1 VSSPRVVVFGGSG
14 FIGTRLVARL
24 VADGCDVRIADIVCS
39 SEYPEFYV
47 PCDVRNFAD
56 VAAACRDRDVIYNL
70 AAEHVDDLQPRDL
83 YYQTNV
89 DGAQNL
95 CRAAEAHGIRRVV
108 FTSSVAI
115 YGLPDRETDETGAA
129 APFNDYGKS
138 KLQAEEVHRRWFR
151 AAEDRCLVIVR
162 PTVVFGEGNHHNFYA
177 LVKQLAT
184 GRFLMVGNG
193 RNRKSI
199 AYVENVAA
207 FLQFALRFE
216 RGEHTFNYVDK
227 PDFDM
232 NTLVPMLREMLGR
245 RARVGLRLPYWLGY
259 GFGLACDAFAWIT
272 KKRLPISAV
281 RVKKFCGST
290 QFSAQKALAAGF
302 EPPCTLE
309 QGLDETIRA
318 EFPSA
323 RVRRNR
329 NSDSSKENG
338 VSSSSRTSQAT
349 S

>member
-1 VSSPRVVVFGGSG
+1 VSSPRVVIFGGSG

-24 VADGCDVRIADIVCS
+24 LDAGCDVRVADIVGS
-39 SEYPEFYV
+39 SEYPDLYV
-47 PCDVRNFAD
+47 PCDVRDFDD

-70 AAEHVDDLQPRDL
+70 AAEHVDDVQPRDL

-89 DGAQNL
+89 DGARNL
-95 CRAAEAHGIRRVV
+95 CRAAETTGIRRMI

-115 YGLPDRETDETGAA
+115 YGLPDRETDENGAA

-138 KLQAEEVHRRWFR
+138 KLQAEEVHREWLRG
-151 AAEDRCLVIVR
+151 AEDRCLVIVR

-184 GRFLMVGNG
+184 GRFLMVGKG

-216 RGEHTFNYVDK
+216 HGEHTFNYVDK

-232 NTLVPMLREMLGR
+232 NTLVPMLRGMLGR
-245 RARVGLRLPYWLGY
+245 PARVGVRLPYWLGY
-259 GFGLACDAFAWIT
+259 GLGLACDAVARIT

-290 QFSAQKALAAGF
+290 QFSAQKVLAAGF
-302 EPPCTLE
+302 EPPCSLE
-309 QGLDETIRA
+309 QGLKETIRA
-318 EFPSA
+318 EFPPTH
-323 RVRRNR
+323 VRRNS
-329 NSDSSKENG
+329 NPKA
-338 VSSSSRTSQAT
+338 SQKPGI
-349 S
+349 SL

>member
-24 VADGCDVRIADIVCS
+24 LKAGCDVRIADIVCS
-39 SEYPEFYV
+39 NEHPELYV
-47 PCDVRNFAD
+47 PCDVRNFDD

-70 AAEHVDDLQPRDL
+70 AAEHVDDVQPRDL

-89 DGAQNL
+89 DGAGNI
-95 CRAAEAHGIRRVV
+95 CRAAEMHGIRRII

-115 YGLPDRETDETGAA
+115 YGLPDRETDESGAA

-138 KLQAEEVHRRWFR
+138 KLRAEEVHRQWLRG
-151 AAEDRCLVIVR
+151 AEDRGLVIVR

-177 LVKQLAT
+177 LMRQLAT
-184 GRFLMVGNG
+184 GRFLMVGKG
-193 RNRKSI
+193 RNRKSV

-207 FLQFALRFE
+207 FLEFTLRFQ
-216 RGEHTFNYVDK
+216 RGEHVYNYVDK

-232 NTLVPMLREMLGR
+232 NTLVPMLRGMLGQP
-245 RARVGLRLPYWLGY
+245 ARVGLRLPYWLGY
-259 GFGLACDAFAWIT
+259 GFGLACDAVAWIT
-272 KKRLPISAV
+272 RKRLPISAV
-281 RVKKFCGST
+281 RIKKFCGST

-302 EPPCTLE
+302 RPPCTLE
-309 QGLDETIRA
+309 EGLKQTIRT

-323 RVRRNR
+323 HARRNSR
-329 NSDSSKENG
+329 PKASQKPG
-338 VSSSSRTSQAT
+338 VSL
-349 S
+349 